1 VEAVTVGAI
10 MLTVGAV
17 TVGTVTLTVAVTVGA
32 AAAVKFRLRLRR
44 RAVTTAGVAAVGM
57 AAVGMVAG
65 KAIGVPSLHAL
76 AASLVDDE
84 TNTVLLPQLF
94 HFRHRRC
101 PIRDT
106 DGVTEAV
113 LKVGR
118 RIGKYQYRS
127 QLCARLDVAFG
138 SNSDI

>member
-1 VEAVTVGAI
+1 
-10 MLTVGAV
+10 
-17 TVGTVTLTVAVTVGA
+17 
-32 AAAVKFRLRLRR
+32 
-44 RAVTTAGVAAVGM
+44 M

-138 SNSDI
+138 SRLCENSEGKFSRGTFVSNTLNRKRTAPAGAAERRKERIQFCSPTTRARFHTA